1 MLGKFYLLLFSRAM
15 LQWTRLASKS
25 FNNYKISKILCIFI
39 KIYQNMCTIL
49 INTKERLIEFLFF
62 SIYKL
67 TLLIQFAFEA
77 VYFFLL
83 ISKQLSFLPTTLLV
97 YEAKFETND
106 PS

>member
-1 MLGKFYLLLFSRAM
+1 
-15 LQWTRLASKS
+15 
-25 FNNYKISKILCIFI
+25 
-39 KIYQNMCTIL
+39 MCTIL

-67 TLLIQFAFEA
+67 TLPIQFAFEA